1 MARKAPQARATQTTE
16 RERRDGSEARH
27 ALVGGWSQ
35 QRGNFVSLLLG
46 VRHGRRRKL
55 DYIGE
60 VRTDPDGL
68 VVNFLEQRLREGEVE
83 TSPFV
88 EEVPDHPGH
97 RHHWINPDLVAEI
110 DLGKW
115 TGKETGQSALR
126 SVSERSS
133 FRHPRW
139 IRPPKA

>member
-1 MARKAPQARATQTTE
+1 
-16 RERRDGSEARH
+16 
-27 ALVGGWSQ
+27 VGGWSQ
-35 QRGNFVSLLLG
+35 ERGNFTSLLLG

-55 DYIGE
+55 DYLGE
-60 VRTDPDGL
+60 VKTDPNGL
-68 VVNFLEQRLREGEVE
+68 VVNFLEQRLREGEIE

-88 EEVPDHPGH
+88 EDVPDHPGH

-110 DLGKW
+110 DLDKW
-115 TGKETGQSALR
+115 KAGREISQSALR

-139 IRPPKA
+139 IKPPKT